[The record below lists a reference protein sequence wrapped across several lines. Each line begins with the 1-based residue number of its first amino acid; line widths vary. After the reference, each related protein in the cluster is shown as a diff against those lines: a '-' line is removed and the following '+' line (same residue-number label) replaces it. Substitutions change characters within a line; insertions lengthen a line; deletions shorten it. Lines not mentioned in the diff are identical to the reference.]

1 MNPQPQ
7 SSRKLIKALAATV
20 GLLVV
25 FACGGGGSGVGS
37 TNGGTTS
44 NADVAGNWSGA
55 LSREETLRAD
65 FQTDQNGNI
74 TGTALINDQ
83 GEPQKGTLTGT
94 VRGALASF
102 VITTPKQVLTV
113 TDAAVGTKG
122 GTQVLQGSFS
132 SVTRGRGQSRQTS
145 GDLRLAQQE
154 ESSET
159 IFFHCNLRVDDQVFV
174 IDQVQNP
181 FCFQFDSLIFS
192 AGTEDDPSLGVQ
204 VGVMISDSILSSGSG
219 DYDLRLTEENNLELA
234 SENFG
239 FVSFQSG
246 SDDGLFWTTVNNNN
260 SDFSQWTTQG
270 PGSGI
275 VHVDSVEDFGDFAR
289 IRGNYSFDAWHIEA
303 LPSPTVS
310 TVHADGD
317 FSVIVIY

>member
-1 MNPQPQ
+1 MNLRAH
-7 SSRKLIKALAATV
+7 SSPKLIPAIAAIV
-20 GLLVV
+20 GLLVI
-25 FACGGGGSGVGS
+25 FACGGGGSGVGT
-37 TNGGTTS
+37 TNGGTTGNS
-44 NADVAGNWSGA
+44 NVAGNWSGA

-74 TGTALINDQ
+74 SGTALINNK

-102 VITTPKQVLTV
+102 IITTPKQVVTV
-113 TDAAVGTKG
+113 NNAAVSDKG

-132 SVTRGRGQSRQTS
+132 SVTRGRGPSRQSS

-154 ESSET
+154 GSSET
-159 IFFHCNLRVDDQVFV
+159 IFFHCNLRVDNQLFVLDQA
-174 IDQVQNP
+174 QNP
-181 FCFQFDSLIFS
+181 FCFLFDSLIFS
-192 AGTEDDPSLGVQ
+192 VGTEEDPSLGVQ
-204 VGVMISDSILSSGSG
+204 VGVMMSPTILSSGPG
-219 DYDLRLTEENNLELA
+219 DYDLRLTDANNLEIA
-234 SENFG
+234 SSDFG
-239 FVSFQSG
+239 FVSYQSG
-246 SDDGLFWTTVNNNN
+246 ASDGLFWTTVNNNT
-260 SDFSQWTTQG
+260 SDFGQWATQG

-289 IRGNYSFDAWHIEA
+289 IRGSYNFEAWHLEA